1 MRARRHSWVVR
12 SGGRRCHT
20 IWRVFS
26 QRERRDL
33 RECLVAAAQVDER
46 IGAAAVVG
54 SGATHREDEWSDI
67 DLAFRLAKGLQPAA
81 VIDAWTGRMYEDHG
95 AVDHLDVWSGSTLFR
110 VFLLSS
116 SMQVDLSFWPW
127 ETFGASGTSFRLLFG
142 EANEPTSSSSPAPAT
157 LIGWGWLY
165 ALHARS
171 SIARGRHLQALYM
184 VNGVRDHVVSL
195 ACLRHGLPADQGRGV
210 DDLPADVM
218 ATIADTL
225 VRTSPRRSEHG
236 IRQRDHS
243 TDRRSRSDRPG
254 SRVEASRTRP
264 RARAHGVRPTRRT
277 DRGCPAVGQPPID
290 MPRPLQARR

>member
-67 DLAFRLAKGLQPAA
+67 DLALRLGKGLQPAA
-81 VIDAWTGRMYEDHG
+81 VIDAWTGRMYKDHG

-218 ATIADTL
+218 VTIADTL
-225 VRTSPRRSEHG
+225 VRGLRRG
-236 IRQRDHS
+236 DLS
-243 TDRRSRSDRPG
+243 TAFANAITALIAEAEQIDPG
-254 SRVEASRTRP
+254 LASRLREP
-264 RARAHGVRPTRRT
+264 ARELVRTACGPHAELTEDALR
-277 DRGCPAVGQPPID
+277 
-290 MPRPLQARR
+290 